1 VPVLYVCG
9 EHDHVQQKTGRVD
22 EDVAL
27 APRDFFARVI
37 ALRVDFRAPF

>member
-9 EHDHVQQKTGRVD
+9 KHDHFQQKAGRVD

-27 APRDFFARVI
+27 SSRDFFARVI